1 MSDTGTSHCL
11 FIKTPFLH
19 QLFTLISPNP
29 SYLRAHP
36 ADFTHPEHNI
46 LARRWEHRRGGSAK
60 SLAAVEVKAP
70 TAPVA
75 DPAASPWPTHTN
87 CSPSPVLYA
96 HNEQQWPPSC
106 HPSTWP
112 CPQHPAKR
120 SSSSCSGSTHPHPSP
135 KAGARGDAAMRGSPA
150 GTWFGSGCF
159 CLKQGQKTALS
170 CAEADLIVFSESFQ
184 H

>member
-46 LARRWEHRRGGSAK
+46 LTRRWEHRRGGSAK

-75 DPAASPWPTHTN
+75 DPAASPWPTHTLLPITRAV
-87 CSPSPVLYA
+87 CTHRAAVATQLPPQHMAVPPA
-96 HNEQQWPPSC
+96 PCQKEQQQLQWKHTSTSTSIPQGWSPWGCSHEGFPSG
-106 HPSTWP
+106 HLVRFWLFLSETGPEN
-112 CPQHPAKR
+112 CPELR
-120 SSSSCSGSTHPHPSP
+120 
-135 KAGARGDAAMRGSPA
+135 
-150 GTWFGSGCF
+150 
-159 CLKQGQKTALS
+159 
-170 CAEADLIVFSESFQ
+170 
-184 H
+184 